1 MLTKIWRDIDN
12 KKLQPVYLLVGEE
25 AYLIDET
32 VRKIKQALA
41 ADEEAEV
48 MTYSLDEVP
57 VDEVLNEADTI
68 PFFTERKLVIA
79 KNAMIFKASDR
90 EKEKITHDLKRFEQY
105 MSNPAPFSVVVMI
118 APYEK
123 LDERKKFTKVAKAN
137 ACVVE
142 AVAPEE
148 RDLAVWITSRVQE
161 LGKSIDD
168 EAIGALLN
176 LVGTNMLQLNLE
188 VEKLALYLGADGVEI
203 TEVMVNE
210 LVAKTLEQDAFKM
223 VDAYF
228 ANDEATALEIYHDLL
243 LQKQEPIMLV
253 GLLASTVRLMNH
265 SYYLQSKG
273 YSQQQIAKQLKA
285 HPYRIKMLLQK
296 RNRPTEEQ
304 LLRALYALSKVDEA
318 LKTSSGNRE
327 RHLELFIMKAM

>member
-12 KKLQPVYLLVGEE
+12 KKLQPVYLLIGEE

-32 VRKIKQALA
+32 VRKLKQALA

-68 PFFTERKLVIA
+68 PFFTEKKLVIA
-79 KNAMIFKASDR
+79 KNASLFKASERD
-90 EKEKITHDLKRFEQY
+90 KEKITHDIKRFEQY
-105 MSNPAPFSVVVMI
+105 MNNPAPFSIVVFI

-123 LDERKKFTKVAKAN
+123 LDERKKFTKIAKAN

-142 AVAPEE
+142 AVTPEE
-148 RDLAVWITSRVQE
+148 RDLAVWITSRVE
-161 LGKSIDD
+161 ALGKSIDED
-168 EAIGALLN
+168 AIGALLN
-176 LVGTNMLQLNLE
+176 LVGANMLQLNLE
-188 VEKLALYLGADGVEI
+188 IEKLALYLGSELEI
-203 TEVMVNE
+203 TETLVHE

-265 SYYLQSKG
+265 TYYLQSKG
-273 YSQQQIAKQLKA
+273 YNQQQIAKQLKA

-327 RHLELFIMKAM
+327 RPLELFIMKAM